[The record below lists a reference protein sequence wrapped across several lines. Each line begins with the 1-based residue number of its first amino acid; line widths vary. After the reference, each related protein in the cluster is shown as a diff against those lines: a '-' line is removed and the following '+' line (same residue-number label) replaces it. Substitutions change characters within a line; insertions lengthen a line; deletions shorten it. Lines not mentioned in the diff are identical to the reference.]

1 MSAAVPRDLQE
12 EFFDFQML
20 PPQQRGVAFE
30 ALYFRQL
37 QLVSNR
43 IHETE
48 NLDQIMLEASQDI
61 CKLFNAD
68 RLTLYAVNEDS
79 SAIVSK
85 VKTGLNTSRDLKL
98 PISVQ
103 SIAGYVATVRKMVN
117 IVDVYDDV
125 ALKNIHPQLRFF
137 QEVDKRSGYRTKQML
152 VAPVMDGETLYGALQ
167 VINNRSD
174 QPFGKLEE
182 DGAQQLCKTLAIAI
196 RQRLKKAE
204 EGGRR
209 KATKYDGLVSDG
221 VLSQDELSRCIQKA
235 RDEARPV
242 EHLLVADYR
251 VQPAQV
257 GSSLARFFGVPYE
270 AFNSGRIRSEM
281 LQGLLKR
288 EFVQQQ
294 GWMPLEETT
303 EGLLILCI
311 DPEAVRGARV
321 VPQVFSRTSKFAYR
335 VTTQVEFEET
345 LKQLFGAGNEDG
357 SIDQLLAVMDAPLEN
372 DALDDSLLESAAAD
386 NELVK
391 FVNKV
396 IVDAHHQKAS
406 DIHIEPMPGKA
417 KTGIRF
423 RIDGTLQPYIEV
435 PAQFRQAM
443 ITRLKIMCDLDISEK
458 RKPQDGKIK
467 FRKYG
472 PLDIE
477 LRVATIP
484 SAGGVEDVVMRI
496 LAAGEPI
503 PLEKLG
509 LTTHNLE
516 RLQKTV
522 LKPYGLFYVCGP
534 TGSGKTTTLHSILK
548 FLNTPDTK
556 IWTAE
561 DPVEITQK
569 GLRQV
574 QINRKAGID
583 FALIMRAFLRADPD
597 IIMVGESRDKETVAM
612 GIEASLT
619 GHRVFSTL
627 HTNSAPES
635 ITRLLDMGMDPFNFA
650 DALLGILAQRLAK
663 KLCECKE
670 AYFPGAEEIKTFV
683 AEYAEELRHS
693 SAWKEDPSGE
703 TQLLHE
709 RWTAQYGEDGRLK
722 MHRATGCDKC
732 NNTGYKGRIGLHE
745 LMLADD
751 AAKKLIQERAR
762 VAELFSSAVNSGM
775 RTLKMDGM
783 EKVLMGM
790 TDLKMVRS
798 VCIK

>member
-1 MSAAVPRDLQE
+1 MNAVVQRDHE
-12 EFFDFQML
+12 DEFFDSQML
-20 PPQQRGVAFE
+20 PPQERGVTFE

-37 QLVSNR
+37 QLVTNR

-48 NLDQIMLEASQDI
+48 NIDQIMLEASQDI

-68 RLTLYAVNEDS
+68 RLTLYAVSEDRS
-79 SAIVSK
+79 SIISK

-98 PISVQ
+98 PISAQ
-103 SIAGYVATVRKMVN
+103 SIAGYVAMAKTMVN
-117 IVDVYDDV
+117 IADVYDDE
-125 ALKNIHPQLRFF
+125 ALKKIHPSLSFL

-152 VAPVMDGETLYGALQ
+152 VAPVMDGSTLYGVLQ

-182 DGAQQLCKTLAIAI
+182 DGAQQLCQTLGIAL
-196 RQRLKKAE
+196 RQRMQKAE
-204 EGGRR
+204 DGQRR
-209 KATKYDGLVSDG
+209 RATKYDGLVAEG
-221 VLSQDELSRCIQKA
+221 VLSQDELLHCIQKA
-235 RDEARPV
+235 RDEIQSV
-242 EHLLVADYR
+242 EHLLMADYR
-251 VQPAQV
+251 IRPAQI
-257 GSSLARFFGVPYE
+257 GASLSKFFGVPYE
-270 AFNSGRIRSEM
+270 AYNAGRIRSEM
-281 LQGLLKR
+281 LHGLLKR
-288 EFVQQQ
+288 HFVEQQR
-294 GWMPLEETT
+294 WMPLEDTPD
-303 EGLLILCI
+303 GLTIMCV

-321 VPQVFSRTSKFAYR
+321 VPQVFPKISKFAYC
-335 VTTQVEFEET
+335 VTTQTEFDET
-345 LKQLFGAGNEDG
+345 LSQLFGAGNEGG
-357 SIDQLLAVMDAPLEN
+357 SIDQLLADMDSPLEN
-372 DALDDSLLESAAAD
+372 DANDDSALESAAAD

-396 IVDAHHQKAS
+396 IIDAYKQKAS

-423 RIDGTLQPYIEV
+423 RIDGSLLPYIEV

-443 ITRLKIMCDLDISEK
+443 VTRLKIMCDLDISEK

-467 FRKYG
+467 FKKYG

-503 PLEKLG
+503 PLDKLG
-509 LTTHNLE
+509 LTDHNRE
-516 RLQKTV
+516 RLEKTV
-522 LKPYGLFYVCGP
+522 SKPYGLFYVCGP

-574 QINRKAGID
+574 QINKKAGID
-583 FALIMRAFLRADPD
+583 FALVMRAFLRADPD
-597 IIMVGESRDKETVAM
+597 IIMVGESRDKETVSM
-612 GIEASLT
+612 GVEASLT
-619 GHRVFSTL
+619 GHMVFSTL

-663 KLCECKE
+663 KLCECKQPYQP
-670 AYFPGAEEIKTFV
+670 AAQEIKDFIK
-683 AEYAEELRHS
+683 EYSEELRS
-693 SAWKEDPSGE
+693 TDAWKTDPGGE
-703 TQLLHE
+703 AQKLLDDWM
-709 RWTAQYGEDGRLK
+709 RRYAKDGLLT
-722 MHRATGCDKC
+722 MYRAVGCDKC
-732 NNTGYKGRIGLHE
+732 NQTGYKGRIGLHE
-745 LMLADD
+745 LMIADD

-762 VAELFSSAVNSGM
+762 VAELFAAAVNSGM
-775 RTLKMDGM
+775 HTLKMDGM
-783 EKVLMGM
+783 EKVLMGL
-790 TDLKMVRS
+790 TDLKQVRS

>member
-722 MHRATGCDKC
+722 MHRATG
-732 NNTGYKGRIGLHE
+732 
-745 LMLADD
+745 
-751 AAKKLIQERAR
+751 
-762 VAELFSSAVNSGM
+762 
-775 RTLKMDGM
+775 
-783 EKVLMGM
+783 
-790 TDLKMVRS
+790 
-798 VCIK
+798 